1 MFKKFIKAGEE
12 ILCDYHSSIAVRRPS
27 DSNDTIDLGKSCSC
41 RECLL
46 ARIQQDDEQLN
57 LKKRKLR
64 TKAEMAWPSASSEVY
79 QHLMAKFFDATSPIS
94 SQAVILHGV
103 SPEDR
108 RFNILKNPADKLA
121 GAGLT
126 ERSWRNLLET
136 LLKAL
141 PKENL
146 EGGGFLQIG
155 SSCGIEGLLTAISNI
170 GFSYCLSVLPSK
182 EAVDIATST
191 FRSALLDVDLPPN
204 LGVLKQACPISA
216 TQPRLDWHHLRV
228 TVLFVTPLN
237 DTTPDGF
244 AMQQG
249 RELLEILPDLR
260 MVITSSPD
268 LRDEILKRGDHWREF
283 RLKNEITSCMS
294 SKSGIKYPF
303 YFLLRTPR
311 DSNELEPLPP
321 TVCVMAVVEELH
333 RSGQIEASQLL
344 EEMLQARED
353 KEGTGVGV
361 LTGSGSSVA
370 EPTVVKKKR
379 PTLGGKAINFN
390 TSL

>member
-1 MFKKFIKAGEE
+1 MCWIPLFVFENATPIDKQRHFLFHTKDNTFADSTGYQYCIIAPDGFGHFANTFHPKSVDDNFKEANAEFYRHADGTMYICSKKFIKAGEE

-108 RFNILKNPADKLA
+108 RFNILKNPGDKFA

-141 PKENL
+141 
-146 EGGGFLQIG
+146 Q
-155 SSCGIEGLLTAISNI
+155 
-170 GFSYCLSVLPSK
+170 
-182 EAVDIATST
+182 
-191 FRSALLDVDLPPN
+191 
-204 LGVLKQACPISA
+204 
-216 TQPRLDWHHLRV
+216 
-228 TVLFVTPLN
+228 
-237 DTTPDGF
+237 
-244 AMQQG
+244 
-249 RELLEILPDLR
+249 
-260 MVITSSPD
+260 
-268 LRDEILKRGDHWREF
+268 
-283 RLKNEITSCMS
+283 
-294 SKSGIKYPF
+294 
-303 YFLLRTPR
+303 
-311 DSNELEPLPP
+311 
-321 TVCVMAVVEELH
+321 
-333 RSGQIEASQLL
+333 
-344 EEMLQARED
+344 
-353 KEGTGVGV
+353 
-361 LTGSGSSVA
+361 
-370 EPTVVKKKR
+370 
-379 PTLGGKAINFN
+379 
-390 TSL
+390 